1 MSEQKALKKL
11 NRYSTQTLTS
21 GDYKR
26 EGKEYERQVKI
37 LKKVL
42 KNRKNRKSNN
52 LRYNGYSWVQN

>member
-11 NRYSTQTLTS
+11 NRYSTQRLTS

-37 LKKVL
+37 LKKSPQEQ
-42 KNRKNRKSNN
+42 KE
-52 LRYNGYSWVQN
+52 QEE

>member
-1 MSEQKALKKL
+1 MSEQKVLKKL
-11 NRYSTQTLTS
+11 NRYSTQRLTS

-52 LRYNGYSWVQN
+52 LRNNGYNCVQN